1 MMIIAPCF
9 QSIYIYFSL
18 RRLAGLPEAV
28 VARASHLA
36 KALEEGRHLED
47 EDSSRRRLAEAL
59 RHAERGVAGAREAAS
74 KMLVAA

>member
-1 MMIIAPCF
+1 M
-9 QSIYIYFSL
+9 
-18 RRLAGLPEAV
+18 